1 MDGKRRVGVGIIG
14 CGNISSQYLK
24 AMRDFPVLDIV
35 GIADMKPEIAEAK
48 AREFGVKAIQ
58 VDTLLADPKVDIVLN
73 LTIPRAHVEVGLRA
87 VAAGKHVYGEKPL
100 GVTFAEGKK
109 LIDAAKAKGVRVGSA
124 PDTFL
129 GGGHQQCRALVDSGA
144 LGRVVVGSAFFAAP
158 GHEYWHPDPA
168 FYYDVGGGPVLEMG
182 P

>member
-24 AMRDFPVLDIV
+24 AMRDFPVLEVIA
-35 GIADMKPEIAEAK
+35 IADMKPEVAEKK
-48 AREFGVKAIQ
+48 AAEFGLTAVS
-58 VDTLLADPKVDIVLN
+58 VDALLADPRVEIIVN

-87 VAAGKHVYGEKPL
+87 IAAGKHVYGEKPL
-100 GVTFAEGKK
+100 GITYAEGKT
-109 LIDAAKAKGVRVGSA
+109 LAAAAAKAALKVGSA

-129 GGGHQQCRALVDSGA
+129 GGAHQQARALLDSGA
-144 LGRVVVGSAFFAAP
+144 AGDIVGGTAFFACP
-158 GHEYWHPDPA
+158 GHERWHPDPA
-168 FYYDVGGGPVLEMG
+168 FYYDVGGGPVLDMG